1 MSRDAF
7 CGFSTIDLAAI
18 LEDERGGGS
27 EGGSGGEGGGG
38 GKGCGVGDEC
48 GGERGG
54 GGDGGVSVTRR
65 TRPCSASSPL
75 TARFAASE
83 FLEAFDNSSS
93 EFESTAFYTFSVV
106 DEEEWTASETTA
118 EDEQLAACNTLAA
131 ILRQSPPRYFLEEQV

>member
-7 CGFSTIDLAAI
+7 CGFSTIDLEAI
-18 LEDERGGGS
+18 LEDERGGDG
-27 EGGSGGEGGGG
+27 EGGSGGERGG
-38 GKGCGVGDEC
+38 
-48 GGERGG
+48 GG